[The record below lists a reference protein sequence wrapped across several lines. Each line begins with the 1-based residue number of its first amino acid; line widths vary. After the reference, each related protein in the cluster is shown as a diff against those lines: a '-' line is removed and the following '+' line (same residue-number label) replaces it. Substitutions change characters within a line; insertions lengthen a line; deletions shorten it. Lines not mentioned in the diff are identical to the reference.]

1 MYIVLLGPP
10 GAGKGTQAVALAQR
24 LGVPHVST
32 GDLFRENRRLKTPLG
47 ELATSYMDQG
57 LLVPDEVTVAMVKE
71 RLERPDA
78 ANGAVFDGFPRT
90 RDQAEAL
97 DKLLAERGKKVD
109 RAILIRVSPEE
120 VVRRISSRRTCRD
133 CGAVYSTISQ
143 PPKVEGK
150 CDRCGGELYQRSD
163 EEPETVRR
171 RMEVYAR
178 ETEPLIAYY
187 REKGLLAEVDGEQPI
202 EKVRESIVRAVPS
215 A

>member
-1 MYIVLLGPP
+1 LLGPP